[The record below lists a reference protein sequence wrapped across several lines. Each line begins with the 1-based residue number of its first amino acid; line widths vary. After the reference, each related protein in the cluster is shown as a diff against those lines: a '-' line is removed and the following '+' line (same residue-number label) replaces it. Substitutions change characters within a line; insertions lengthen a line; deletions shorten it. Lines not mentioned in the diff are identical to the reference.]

1 MTANLLQILSELL
14 QKQQE
19 YIDDQHRTI
28 KVLTELLGQYMTQEE
43 IEKATNK
50 LPIK

>member
-1 MTANLLQILSELL
+1 MTANLLQIMSELL

-19 YIDDQHRTI
+19 YIDGQYRTI

-43 IEKATNK
+43 IEKAISEPVK
-50 LPIK
+50 

>member
-19 YIDDQHRTI
+19 YIDDQHRII

-43 IEKATNK
+43 IEQAISK
-50 LPIK
+50 